1 MLPLVRSHPTCTHKY
16 HMPCSPSQTHSHR
29 PKVTKGCPFCAYFL
43 LHLTQW
49 LADDSLPG
57 EVLLRLAAAPT
68 ISIAREET
76 RSSQRRSLNVC
87 SLISVIWSRRLTASS
102 DDLATASAKVKGD
115 LPGREKEA
123 KKAGEEGF
131 EAVRAKAQNLV
142 GLLDAPGGDAPRC
155 WCWLVADND
164 P

>member
-1 MLPLVRSHPTCTHKY
+1 M
-16 HMPCSPSQTHSHR
+16 
-29 PKVTKGCPFCAYFL
+29 
-43 LHLTQW
+43 
-49 LADDSLPG
+49 
-57 EVLLRLAAAPT
+57 
-68 ISIAREET
+68 
-76 RSSQRRSLNVC
+76 
-87 SLISVIWSRRLTASS
+87 
-102 DDLATASAKVKGD
+102 KGD